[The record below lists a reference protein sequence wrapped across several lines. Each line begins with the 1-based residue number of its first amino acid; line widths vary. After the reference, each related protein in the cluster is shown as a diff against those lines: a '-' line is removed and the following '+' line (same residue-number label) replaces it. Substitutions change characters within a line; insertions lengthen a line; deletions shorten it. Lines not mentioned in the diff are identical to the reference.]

1 MTRHASLAEQLKTLL
16 AYRNRPEGEPEP
28 IKTNWTTTV
37 ANDNVDPEEV
47 EDYSFERNLLVTPST
62 QEIMRQVRAG
72 DIARNDAGQIVRIGK
87 LRFSDGT
94 QTERAYTLGPDGDVI
109 QMDVRMP
116 AGAMLGATERAKE
129 QSGGKGYTQA
139 QLEQSNLFFAAML
152 GTIEPRYIKR
162 TKRRN
167 GPSLNAEQSRIELAK
182 AIANTD
188 VMPIVKRYKPG
199 LPCGGQRVADS
210 FLGMQKGKKGESGAI
225 AWEDI
230 ATHKVNR
237 EIWDET
243 IAALSTEDTET
254 LNTAMKGKTLREI
267 GEAHGFVGK
276 RAERM
281 GKKILRA
288 ANDNLAA
295 ALKKSAS

>member
-1 MTRHASLAEQLKTLL
+1 MTRHGSLAEQLKALL

-28 IKTNWTTTV
+28 IKTNWTTI
-37 ANDNVDPEEV
+37 AADDNADPEET
-47 EDYSFERNLLVTPST
+47 EDFSFERNLLVTPSV
-62 QEIMRQVRAG
+62 QEIAKQVRTG
-72 DIARNDAGQIVRIGK
+72 DIERNEHGQIVRIGK

-94 QTERAYTLGPDGDVI
+94 QTEKAFTTGPDGNI
-109 QMDVRMP
+109 IKMDARMP
-116 AGAMLGATERAKE
+116 VGAMLGTTEKVKE
-129 QSGGKGYTQA
+129 QSGGKGYTTA
-139 QLEQSNLFFAAML
+139 QLEQSNLFFATML
-152 GTIEPRYIKR
+152 GTIEPRYVKR

-188 VMPIVKRYKPG
+188 VMPLVKRYKTG

>member
-1 MTRHASLAEQLKTLL
+1 MTRHASLADQLKALL

-139 QLEQSNLFFAAML
+139 QLEQSNMFFAAML

-188 VMPIVKRYKPG
+188 VMPIVKRYKAG

-254 LNTAMKGKTLREI
+254 LNTAMKGRTLREI

>member
-1 MTRHASLAEQLKTLL
+1 MTRHASLADQLKALL

-182 AIANTD
+182 AIADTD